1 MPISTNTIRN
11 VHLCGIH
18 TINLYTYYGLNSLFK
33 SQVNGEPVNVK
44 AWNIFYIYFITKEQ
58 VKATGTT
65 PNKKYEFSIG
75 MGFLNGRKPQQS
87 GGRRLNKSIW
97 I

>member
-1 MPISTNTIRN
+1 
-11 VHLCGIH
+11 
-18 TINLYTYYGLNSLFK
+18 
-33 SQVNGEPVNVK
+33 VK

-75 MGFLNGRKPQQS
+75 MGFLNGRNCNNH
-87 GGRRLNKSIW
+87 RNWLNKTFGLENANSVQL
-97 I
+97 